1 MTFSPTVLAEQAAR
15 APGRPAPRRTPKA
28 VAGALVAL
36 TKPRIIELLLV
47 TTVPTMLLAQ
57 RGLPSL
63 KLVLVTL
70 IGGTLDRKSVV

>member
-1 MTFSPTVLAEQAAR
+1 MTASPAALPVTAERDGGGDASPP
-15 APGRPAPRRTPKA
+15 PGRLRTPRA
-28 VAGALVAL
+28 VAAALVAL

-63 KLVLVTL
+63 
-70 IGGTLDRKSVV
+70 GSSSSR